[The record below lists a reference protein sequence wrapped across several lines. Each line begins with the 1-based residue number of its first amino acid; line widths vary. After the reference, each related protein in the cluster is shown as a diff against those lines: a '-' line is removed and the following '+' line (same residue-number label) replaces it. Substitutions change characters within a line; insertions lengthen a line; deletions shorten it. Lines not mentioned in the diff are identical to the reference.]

1 MVERSY
7 GDALC
12 QIDMIAD
19 CYRADYCAMK
29 PDARVITNTD
39 VAYSIVDTAERFYHT
54 ILAKRK
60 LSVGWG
66 VHPHTTVYLRTAT
79 TMLIE
84 RRQYSDVPSGACI
97 SLVHDDTVQQ
107 MFQSWTCFQPFSHRF
122 FVFHGGKGTTKSVKM
137 QILW

>member
-39 VAYSIVDTAERFYHT
+39 VAYSIVDTAERLYHAS
-54 ILAKRK
+54 LAQPELTGGRRVSAPAGLDLAASATLLGKR
-60 LSVGWG
+60 
-66 VHPHTTVYLRTAT
+66 
-79 TMLIE
+79 
-84 RRQYSDVPSGACI
+84 
-97 SLVHDDTVQQ
+97 
-107 MFQSWTCFQPFSHRF
+107 
-122 FVFHGGKGTTKSVKM
+122 
-137 QILW
+137 